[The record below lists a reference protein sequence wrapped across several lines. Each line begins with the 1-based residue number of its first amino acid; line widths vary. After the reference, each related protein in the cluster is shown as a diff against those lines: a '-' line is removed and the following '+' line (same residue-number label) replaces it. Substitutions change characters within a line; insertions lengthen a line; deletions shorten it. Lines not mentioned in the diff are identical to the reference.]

1 MRILKVYNDNNT
13 ITHTVVHKKRLPIFT
28 VLQFLQTLTKLY
40 NIWPTVYSVNLQQKS
55 YLLTSLTYVL
65 LLHYLGETSQLY
77 KVGQKTGLLFEIM

>member
-1 MRILKVYNDNNT
+1 MRILKVYNDNNR

-40 NIWPTVYSVNLQQKS
+40 NIWPTVYSVNVNLQQKS

-77 KVGQKTGLLFEIM
+77 KVGQKNRTVV